1 MNDIRPVICLLTAAL
16 LAGCTW
22 VKVTPVGA
30 KVRVLSAGEVASCTH
45 IGKTQVSL
53 ADKVL
58 GIKRSATKV
67 QLELE
72 TLARNSA
79 ADMGGDTVVAVAP
92 PTEGRQTYNVYL
104 CIAAPSHP

>member
-1 MNDIRPVICLLTAAL
+1 MNDIRTVINLAAVAL

-22 VKVTPVGA
+22 VKDTPGGT
-30 KVRVLSAGEVASCTH
+30 KVRVLAANEVASCTE

-92 PTEGRQTYNVYL
+92 PNEGHQIYNVYR
-104 CIAAPSHP
+104 CIAAPSHR

>member
-1 MNDIRPVICLLTAAL
+1 MNCKKVVYLAAVAVF
-16 LAGCTW
+16 AGCTW
-22 VKVTPVGA
+22 VETTPDGA
-30 KVRVLSAGEVASCTH
+30 KVRVLSADEVASCTE

-79 ADMGGDTVVAVAP
+79 ADLGGDTVVAVAP
-92 PTEGRQTYNVYL
+92 PTEGRQTYNVYR

>member
-1 MNDIRPVICLLTAAL
+1 MNYRKVIYLAAAVVF
-16 LAGCTW
+16 AGCTW
-22 VKVTPVGA
+22 VETTPGGA
-30 KVRVLSAGEVASCTH
+30 KVRVLSANEVASCTE

-53 ADKVL
+53 ADNVL

-79 ADMGGDTVVAVAP
+79 ADLGGDTVVAVAP
-92 PTEGRQTYNVYL
+92 PTEGRQTYIVYR

>member
-1 MNDIRPVICLLTAAL
+1 MNCRKVVYLAAAVVF
-16 LAGCTW
+16 AGCTW
-22 VKVTPVGA
+22 VETTPGGA
-30 KVRVLSAGEVASCTH
+30 KVRVLSANEVASCTE

-53 ADKVL
+53 ADIVL

-79 ADMGGDTVVAVAP
+79 ADLGGDTVVAVAP
-92 PTEGRQTYNVYL
+92 PTEGRQTYNVYR